1 MLTNI
6 VIKAL
11 YKTQAKIKGV
21 KIMGMT
27 DKQFNGYLRLI
38 IDKLETIK
46 QNSNEETTNEIDKL
60 IKMLA
65 ETMAD

>member
-1 MLTNI
+1 
-6 VIKAL
+6 
-11 YKTQAKIKGV
+11 
-21 KIMGMT
+21 MGMT

-46 QNSNEETTNEIDKL
+46 QNSNEETTKEIDKL